1 MADKGFELK
10 VLIPTDDGFNISNKG
25 IEKASYY
32 LMYNISNRSYQ
43 FAGKIKTAELYVNA
57 EFDFTVLKA
66 EIEKAKIDKIICN
79 KQFGMLLEYEVLFVQ
94 EREIGNILN
103 NLIDIVDNKKE
114 AN

>member
-43 FAGKIKTAELYVNA
+43 LAGKIKTADLFENF
-57 EFDFTVLKA
+57 EFDSKVFIT
-66 EIEKAKIDKIICN
+66 EIENRNVDKIVCN
-79 KQFGMLLEYEVLFVQ
+79 TQSLFDV
-94 EREIGNILN
+94 EIVSETDIGIVLN